1 MFALHCANAIIIIII
16 IAIVAIVGIII
27 ISKRF
32 KNKLN
37 SLADWRFMSIIFSV
51 TNKENQ
57 TFIQS

>member
-16 IAIVAIVGIII
+16 IAIVAIVIIII

-37 SLADWRFMSIIFSV
+37 SLTD
-51 TNKENQ
+51 
-57 TFIQS
+57 